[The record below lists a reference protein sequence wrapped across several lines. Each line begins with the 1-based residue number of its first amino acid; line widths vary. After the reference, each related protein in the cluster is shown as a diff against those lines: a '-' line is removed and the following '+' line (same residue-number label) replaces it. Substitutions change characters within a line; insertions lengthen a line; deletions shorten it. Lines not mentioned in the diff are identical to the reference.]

1 MRCEGVYPCVAL
13 ALGAPRW
20 IRRCC
25 ISEAQRVGILIVVM
39 ILFALTGIAAAVWGF
54 VRPPPDEQ
62 APPPEPPRKK
72 EP

>member
-1 MRCEGVYPCVAL
+1 M
-13 ALGAPRW
+13 
-20 IRRCC
+20 
-25 ISEAQRVGILIVVM
+25 GILIVVM